1 MLHSSRL
8 LHHLWLD
15 EADARR
21 AVPPDLAQ
29 RLARLVA
36 ESEARHEGEVR
47 LCVEGSLP
55 ISYLWR
61 HVRRRQPMP
70 QVLRER
76 ALMLFAKLRVWD
88 TRQRNGVLVYLNLAA
103 RAIEIVPDRGLAERA
118 PPPEWAAVSERLAG
132 ALGAGRFEEGLT
144 NALAEVTAL
153 LEKHFPEPPDAACRP
168 APDNQ
173 LPDAVVLC

>member
-21 AVPPDLAQ
+21 AVPPALAQ

-103 RAIEIVPDRGLAERA
+103 RAGGRA
-118 PPPEWAAVSERLAG
+118 L
-132 ALGAGRFEEGLT
+132 
-144 NALAEVTAL
+144 
-153 LEKHFPEPPDAACRP
+153 
-168 APDNQ
+168 
-173 LPDAVVLC
+173 

>member
-21 AVPPDLAQ
+21 AVPPALAQ

-55 ISYLWR
+55 ISYDDGAFGNLVLPAAALDQR
-61 HVRRRQPMP
+61 SAANPRRYCAPF
-70 QVLRER
+70 L
-76 ALMLFAKLRVWD
+76 
-88 TRQRNGVLVYLNLAA
+88 LA
-103 RAIEIVPDRGLAERA
+103 
-118 PPPEWAAVSERLAG
+118 
-132 ALGAGRFEEGLT
+132 
-144 NALAEVTAL
+144 N
-153 LEKHFPEPPDAACRP
+153 
-168 APDNQ
+168 
-173 LPDAVVLC
+173 